1 MSDVQVKPLEWR
13 DLTYGMQPHW
23 TAHHSFGAFDVR
35 HEPDQAWP
43 WVVRPFITGQSNYK
57 TLGEAKAAAETE
69 YAARIRSALVPA
81 PAVPDDVA
89 KTVAELRKAYALV
102 AEFPESKPDG
112 FMNLLALR
120 NLTPDA
126 ADTIEALAASV
137 DRANAANEALCADVE
152 AQAAELARYREA
164 LGPFAA
170 VAEHDIGDD
179 ETDGEAFRPMQFV
192 NRAPKL
198 TVGDLRRARAA
209 LTQPTGDRT

>member
-1 MSDVQVKPLEWR
+1 MTEMQVKPLEWL
-13 DLTYGMQPHW
+13 DMTYGMQPHW
-23 TAHHSFGAFDVR
+23 TARYPFGVFDIR
-35 HEPDQAWP
+35 HEADQAWP
-43 WVVRPFITGQSNYK
+43 WVVRPFITEQSNYK
-57 TLGEAKAAAETE
+57 TLEEAKAAAETE
-69 YAARIRSALVPA
+69 YEARIRSALIPA

-89 KTVAELRKAYALV
+89 TWRQRA
-102 AEFPESKPDG
+102 DG
-112 FMNLLALR
+112 FAKSNQTLR
-120 NLTPDA
+120 CDLTEA
-126 ADTIEALAASV
+126 QRTI
-137 DRANAANEALCADVE
+137 E

-209 LTQPTGDRT
+209 LTQPTGEPK

>member
-1 MSDVQVKPLEWR
+1 MSNEPKLLPCPFCGGETTWVINQVFCNDCEMGSSPN
-13 DLTYGMQPHW
+13 D
-23 TAHHSFGAFDVR
+23 AFEMAVKKWNR
-35 HEPDQAWP
+35 
-43 WVVRPFITGQSNYK
+43 R
-57 TLGEAKAAAETE
+57 
-69 YAARIRSALVPA
+69 VPA

-152 AQAAELARYREA
+152 AQAAELARLSEA
-164 LGPFAA
+164 LREISETRWDAGAA
-170 VAEHDIGDD
+170 
-179 ETDGEAFRPMQFV
+179 EAC
-192 NRAPKL
+192 L
-198 TVGDLRRARAA
+198 TLIRQMARAA
-209 LTQPTGDRT
+209 LTQPTGEQG